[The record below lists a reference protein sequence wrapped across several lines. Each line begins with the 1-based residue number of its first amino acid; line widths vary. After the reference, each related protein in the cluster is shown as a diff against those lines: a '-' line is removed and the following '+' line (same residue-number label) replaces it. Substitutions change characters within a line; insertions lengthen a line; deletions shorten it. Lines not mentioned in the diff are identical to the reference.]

1 MQFLKNCIYT
11 QAENMHKYAIFWNQ
25 KIAYMSKIQKI
36 ACMCKIAGFLAQIC
50 NFLTQFPFQKHDFCV
65 KTKEFP

>member
-1 MQFLKNCIYT
+1 
-11 QAENMHKYAIFWNQ
+11 MHKYAIFRNQ